1 LARGIRAAGIREFG
15 RGFREVLSEG
25 RDAMAVT
32 NLVRNLRDGE
42 LVIKDG
48 STPAKSLTVLLDEG
62 DLSWTERTRT
72 IEVKDR
78 GSIAA
83 GHTRRGNDESISL
96 SFSAKWTQLLGKSA
110 NGADPLQ
117 LYELLTFAG
126 GTGAAST
133 SGAGQQQ
140 TLQFEFTVTDP
151 TGAASEKVTFG
162 KVYRETLTMSEG
174 GDYNVISFTGRDFE
188 IAPVVARV

>member
-1 LARGIRAAGIREFG
+1 MSI
-15 RGFREVLSEG
+15 
-25 RDAMAVT
+25 T

-48 STPAKSLTVLLDEG
+48 SSPAKSLTVLLDEG
-62 DLSWTERTRT
+62 DLTWTQRVRT

-83 GHTRRGNDESISL
+83 GHTRKGDDESVSL

-110 NGADPLQ
+110 NSADPLQ
-117 LYELLTFAG
+117 LYELLTFATALG
-126 GTGAAST
+126 LTST
-133 SGAGQQQ
+133 SGAGQQD

-151 TGAASEKVTFG
+151 TGAASEKITFA
-162 KVYRETLTMSEG
+162 KVYRENLTLSEG
-174 GDYNVISFTGRDFE
+174 VDYNVIAFTGRDFE
-188 IAPVVARV
+188 VSPVVGRV

>member
-1 LARGIRAAGIREFG
+1 MSI
-15 RGFREVLSEG
+15 
-25 RDAMAVT
+25 T

-48 STPAKSLTVLLDEG
+48 SSPAKSLTVLLDEG
-62 DLSWTERTRT
+62 DLSWTQRVRT

-83 GHTRRGNDESISL
+83 GHTRKGDDESVSL

-110 NGADPLQ
+110 NSADPLQ
-117 LYELLTFAG
+117 LYELLTFATALG
-126 GTGAAST
+126 LTST
-133 SGAGQQQ
+133 SGVGQQD

-151 TGAASEKVTFG
+151 TGAASEKITFA
-162 KVYRETLTMSEG
+162 KVYRENLTLSEG
-174 GDYNVISFTGRDFE
+174 ADYNVIAFTGRDFE
-188 IAPVVARV
+188 VSPAVGRV